1 MKENMKQVTL
11 VNRQGQLEEVNWQD
25 LRVGQIIKIN
35 EDESF
40 PADVMIIGTSDEKG
54 TSPIY

>member
-1 MKENMKQVTL
+1 MKQVTL

-54 TSPIY
+54 TSHIY